1 VGCAV
6 ASRSLIRRR
15 TAGLLSVMLA
25 DEGTPDPDGA
35 ATDHDRLAYRHAR
48 YLCLPTG
55 PISAAGRCSAACTW
69 S

>member
-1 VGCAV
+1 VGAAYGAV
-6 ASRSLIRRR
+6 R
-15 TAGLLSVMLA
+15 LLSVMLA

-55 PISAAGRCSAACTW
+55 PISAAGAIT
-69 S
+69 